1 MEGGQTEYKTPDYV
15 KSTGKFLPMA
25 VKVEKVQN
33 VHGSTAGAGSG
44 DFHQYRQLRRKERYR
59 LVRLE
64 AEARRTAQAEEL
76 DERRKDRVRET
87 ENTTLKKSNKRRARK
102 MR

>member
-1 MEGGQTEYKTPDYV
+1 MEKSEYKTPDYV
-15 KSTGKFLPMA
+15 KSVGKFMPMA

-59 LVRLE
+59 LVKLE
-64 AEARRTAQAEEL
+64 AESRQEAAKIEL
-76 DERRKDRVRET
+76 DEQRKDR
-87 ENTTLKKSNKRRARK
+87 
-102 MR
+102 